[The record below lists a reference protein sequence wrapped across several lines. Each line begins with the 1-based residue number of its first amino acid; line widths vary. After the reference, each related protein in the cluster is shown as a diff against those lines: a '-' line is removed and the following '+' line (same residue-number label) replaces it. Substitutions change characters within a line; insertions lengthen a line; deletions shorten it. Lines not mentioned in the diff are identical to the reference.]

1 MPTLFKSLAEVLE
14 KVEAT
19 KKRTKTV
26 GLVSDFL
33 RTLEPA
39 ELEPAI
45 SMILGRAF
53 PKWSQKTLDLSWT
66 TLNTVLRRITQ
77 VDWSVFTEA
86 FSSTGDIGSATK
98 ALFEKTRVQK
108 QTLLIQKQLTI
119 NEVRETF
126 DAIAAMSGSGSKQRK
141 ERLTEALFS
150 QVTPAEA
157 KYLVKILTGEMR
169 TGFHEGLMEQAVA
182 KAFDI
187 PLASVQNAS
196 MALGDVGEAAVVS
209 QNRRQTSLGHP
220 WLQGLQT
227 GKTHAGTISRQR

>member
-19 KKRTKTV
+19 KKRTQTV
-26 GLVSDFL
+26 SLVSDFL

-39 ELEPAI
+39 ELEPLV

-77 VDWSVFTEA
+77 VDWSNFTEA
-86 FSSTGDIGSATK
+86 FISTGDIGSATK
-98 ALFEKTRVQK
+98 ALFEKTQVKK
-108 QTLLIQKQLTI
+108 QTQLIQKQLTI
-119 NEVRETF
+119 TEVRNTLE
-126 DAIAAMSGSGSKQRK
+126 AIGATAGSGSRQRK

-150 QVTPAEA
+150 QATPTEA

-169 TGFHEGLMEQAVA
+169 TGFHEGLMERAVA
-182 KAFDI
+182 KD
-187 PLASVQNAS
+187 LNV
-196 MALGDVGEAAVVS
+196 
-209 QNRRQTSLGHP
+209 
-220 WLQGLQT
+220 
-227 GKTHAGTISRQR
+227 